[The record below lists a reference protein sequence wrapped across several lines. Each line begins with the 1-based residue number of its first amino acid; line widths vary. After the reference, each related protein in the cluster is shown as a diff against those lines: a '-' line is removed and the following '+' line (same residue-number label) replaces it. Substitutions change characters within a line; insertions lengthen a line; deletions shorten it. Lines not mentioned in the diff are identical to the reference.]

1 MANRRKDTDYL
12 DTTPLT
18 RPVDSVFHFK
28 GQSIAVHRMATAT
41 CSACVFKNDICSKTI
56 PIHGLCTAVSRSDK
70 QNVIFISLGA
80 QMLYR
85 AMAGK

>member
-41 CSACVFKNDICSKTI
+41 CSACVFKNDICLKTI
-56 PIHGLCTAVSRSDK
+56 PVHGLCTAATRSDK
-70 QNVIFISLGA
+70 QNVIFIWSEA
-80 QMLYR
+80 QMLYH
-85 AMAGK
+85 AMGGE